1 MRKLDF
7 VKSAIVAAVVAVVG
21 VVAFPAMEVSAA
33 WNISSGIEEA
43 KPDDAGNTTL
53 EDWVGNIINV
63 VLFVLGLIAVAFII
77 YGGVKYA
84 TSAGDAA
91 KVTSAKN
98 TIMYAVIG
106 LIVAILAYAIV
117 SFVVRGIKNE

>member
-1 MRKLDF
+1 MRKLDIL
-7 VKSAIVAAVVAVVG
+7 KKAVVAAALVG
-21 VVAFPAMEVSAA
+21 MGAFAAPVMAAVDCQGANCIGSGADQTGLNDSA
-33 WNISSGIEEA
+33 
-43 KPDDAGNTTL
+43 PL
-53 EDWVGNIINV
+53 EDTVKTIINV
-63 VLFVLGLIAVAFII
+63 VLYIIGILAVGFII

-117 SFVVRGIKNE
+117 NFVVGSFQ